1 VYTAFSI
8 PISMALG
15 LGLALL
21 LNVRLR
27 GLGFYRTAFYLPVV
41 TSMVAISM
49 IWIQLFDPLYGV
61 VSNALESVGI
71 RGVDWLGDPNLAMP
85 SVIAVSVWKTI
96 GWNMLIYLAGLQ
108 GIPEYLKEAAAID
121 GAGRWQIF
129 WKIVLPLLKPTTFFI
144 FVTSVIGAFQ
154 VFDIVYV
161 MTGGGPAN
169 ATLTLVQYVY
179 NNAFKAL
186 DMGFAAAASFVLFA
200 IIMAVTLVSMRY
212 VRLRFPGRGVL
223 FVLVL
228 ATLMVPYQVTIIPQF
243 VIIRHM
249 PLFGGND
256 LLGQNG
262 IGWINSYWG
271 LIVPGAVG
279 AFGIFLLR
287 QFFETLPHELEDA
300 ARIDGAGELRIFWQI
315 MLPLAMPAVATL
327 AVFSFQ
333 AGWNAFL
340 WPLLITTT
348 DDMRTIQLGLTVFV
362 QQYSTQWD
370 QLMAATVVA
379 TLPIIAVFAAGQR
392 LLVRGIAFTGLKG

>member
-1 VYTAFSI
+1 VRHVPLVVGAAV
-8 PISMALG
+8 M
-15 LGLALL
+15 LL
-21 LNVRLR
+21 PFVWM
-27 GLGFYRTAFYLPVV
+27 VS
-41 TSMVAISM
+41 TSLKPAD
-49 IWIQLFDPLYGV
+49 QLFTVPPTWLPRTLVWDNYVKAMGAG
-61 VSNALESVGI
+61 NFGRYALNSLFLAVANLVTNVG
-71 RGVDWLGDPNLAMP
+71 LSA
-85 SVIAVSVWKTI
+85 
-96 GWNMLIYLAGLQ
+96 LAG
-108 GIPEYLKEAAAID
+108 Y
-121 GAGRWQIF
+121 
-129 WKIVLPLLKPTTFFI
+129 
-144 FVTSVIGAFQ
+144 AF
-154 VFDIVYV
+154 
-161 MTGGGPAN
+161 A
-169 ATLTLVQYVY
+169 
-179 NNAFKAL
+179 
-186 DMGFAAAASFVLFA
+186 
-200 IIMAVTLVSMRY
+200 
-212 VRLRFPGRGVL
+212 RLRFPGRGVL

-243 VIIRHM
+243 VIIRHI

-256 LLGQNG
+256 LLGQGG

-279 AFGIFLLR
+279 AFGIFMLR
-287 QFFETLPHELEDA
+287 QFFETLPRELEDA
-300 ARIDGAGELRIFWQI
+300 ARIDGAGELRIFSQI

-379 TLPIIAVFAAGQR
+379 TLPIIAVFAVGQR